1 MAQRVARS
9 AAQILSAPAAAP
21 VASKSLAEA
30 QQRARYFFREVR
42 ARPQPAAPGALSGAV
57 RASYPPA
64 RRCAHA
70 CRPAS
75 ARLAGSSPL
84 LRRTRRTRRAH
95 APRGLASSALRPL
108 SFAALGLRCCV

>member
-42 ARPQPAAPGALSGAV
+42 AWRSARGVGRCAAGGETARFVPAPPAPRAALAWRPADETRSPGRVCCLGLAGAPALRARRALRALTARV
-57 RASYPPA
+57 RA
-64 RRCAHA
+64 
-70 CRPAS
+70 
-75 ARLAGSSPL
+75 
-84 LRRTRRTRRAH
+84 
-95 APRGLASSALRPL
+95 
-108 SFAALGLRCCV
+108 LG

>member
-42 ARPQPAAPGALSGAV
+42 A
-57 RASYPPA
+57 
-64 RRCAHA
+64 
-70 CRPAS
+70 
-75 ARLAGSSPL
+75 
-84 LRRTRRTRRAH
+84 
-95 APRGLASSALRPL
+95 
-108 SFAALGLRCCV
+108 